1 MKNFESLRV
10 PKYVQLM
17 IRLRDQIEEGKLK
30 PGDPLPTRERL
41 MKEFDLSL
49 STVTRAISEL
59 ERQGWLVSRQGSGTF
74 VVKRTSGTAENNA
87 ETLVVGLLLPSAQPY
102 SQELV
107 TEIVHEANEHNTHV
121 LVMYAPDDE
130 EIELNNARLL
140 FEKEVHALIWVP
152 VTPKKHVGVASLF
165 GKNKIPV
172 VICEKVTESI
182 DAPWVCVRSDYSQG
196 MKSMLDHLFEL
207 GHRRIAYVG
216 PKGSEADFGPIMER
230 WYTYR
235 EFMKSHNLWNP
246 DEWLIN
252 PSVFRDWHTH
262 AARMESLFRGSN
274 APTAVVGYDD
284 TIALEAM
291 RGLTSLGLRIPE
303 EVAIVGHGDYP
314 GGQYSNPRL
323 TTVSPCISEYVD
335 AIFQAL
341 KTELAV
347 AKGEEIPLS
356 EREVVI
362 SPRILLRD
370 SVIPVSNM
378 TLAE

>member
-74 VVKRTSGTAENNA
+74 VVKRTNGAT
-87 ETLVVGLLLPSAQPY
+87 ETNVDSIAVGLLLPSAQPY

-107 TEIVHEANEHNTHV
+107 TEIVHEANEHNIRV

-140 FEKEVHALIWVP
+140 FEKEINALIWFP
-152 VTPKKHVGVASLF
+152 VAPKKHVGVASLF

-172 VICEKVTESI
+172 VIGEKVTDHF
-182 DAPWVCVRSDYSQG
+182 DAPWICVRSDYSQG
-196 MKSMLDHLFEL
+196 MRSILEYLYEL
-207 GHRRIAYVG
+207 GHRKIAYVG
-216 PKGSEADFGPIMER
+216 PKGSESDFGPVLER
-230 WYTYR
+230 WYTYKD
-235 EFMKSHNLWNP
+235 FMKSNNMWNP

-252 PSVFRDWHTH
+252 PSVFRDWHAH
-262 AARMESLFRGSN
+262 SGRMENLFRSSN
-274 APTAVVGYDD
+274 APTAVIGYDD

-291 RGLTSLGLRIPE
+291 KGLSALGLRIPE
-303 EVAIVGHGDYP
+303 EVAVVGHGDYP

-323 TTVSPCISEYVD
+323 TTVSPCHAEYVD
-335 AIFQAL
+335 AIFRVL
-341 KTELAV
+341 MMELAV
-347 AKGEEIPLS
+347 ARGENAVNSQREI
-356 EREVVI
+356 VI
-362 SPRILLRD
+362 APRLLLRD
-370 SVIPVSNM
+370 SALAVSNM
-378 TLAE
+378 QVTG